1 MEALIV
7 GFILIGILVYNNTID
22 KTKFLIDNEKYLQI
36 FREEDY
42 TFLIYA
48 KYGEDVDA
56 DQLYMKRITYALITF
71 FIMLAFTVAGG
82 DSASVVNSQFFLNF
96 VLSSVIAIL
105 IFKVPY
111 MQLKS
116 FYKAHLH
123 EIDIMLPYYLKSLEI
138 LIQHYT
144 VPVALGKSI
153 DDAPDIFK
161 PGLRELIDKINSGD
175 SSIDPYMEF
184 ANTYPVRDSMR
195 MMRLLY
201 RLGIGAQENKQE
213 RLMMFSRT
221 VSSLQN
227 KARET
232 KYKERLGHMESQT
245 MVMLV
250 VTGVG
255 VMLIILISM
264 MMFLHIKHNQ
274 KL

>member
-7 GFILIGILVYNNTID
+7 GAIIIGIFIYNGTID
-22 KTKFLIDNEKYLQI
+22 KKKFMIDNEKYLQA

-42 TFLIYA
+42 TFLVFA
-48 KYGEDVDA
+48 KYGEEVDV
-56 DQLYMKRITYALITF
+56 DQLYMKRCTYAIVAFLVILAIT
-71 FIMLAFTVAGG
+71 ATGG
-82 DSASVVNSQFFLNF
+82 SSGSLFSSQFFLNL
-96 VLSSVIAIL
+96 VLSVVVGVVM
-105 IFKVPY
+105 FKIPY

-116 FYKAHLH
+116 FYKSHLH

-153 DDAPDIFK
+153 DDAPEIFK
-161 PGLRELIDKINSGD
+161 PGLRELINKINSGD
-175 SSIDPYMEF
+175 ASIDPYMDF

-201 RLGIGAQENKQE
+201 RLGLGSQEKKQE
-213 RLMMFSRT
+213 RLMMFSKT
-221 VSSLQN
+221 VSNLQN

-264 MMFLHIKHNQ
+264 MMMFNM
-274 KL
+274 